1 LVPVLLK
8 EECSFTQV
16 GFNIGYGSNTELPG
30 SIGPYTCCVLSV
42 VTRGDLENI
51 RLQLPADAALRT
63 ACGKSLTWGINLKF
77 LALQGLVC
85 TDSHNIT

>member
-1 LVPVLLK
+1 MVPVLLK

-42 VTRGDLENI
+42 VTRGDLENV

-63 ACGKSLTWGINLKF
+63 AGGIKSDRAHTP
-77 LALQGLVC
+77 
-85 TDSHNIT
+85 